1 MMPNTRRSL
10 IRHLSA
16 AALAASLLPAAMAQA
31 TYPVKPI
38 RLIVPFTVGGVT
50 DASARMVADLM
61 GKRLG
66 QPINVD
72 NRPGASGNIG
82 TSAVAT
88 AEPDGYTLLL
98 GFDGT
103 LVINPN
109 VFRSVPFDTLKDFA
123 PIGKIGDAKLIL
135 VAATSL
141 KADTLKEVIEL
152 SKKESGGLSYGT
164 SGVGSTPH
172 LGGSMLNIR
181 SGANLVHVAYKG
193 GGQAM
198 IDLQAGS
205 IPLVWTAVAGALP
218 LIQAGR
224 IKPIAVPASER
235 ASSLPNVP
243 TFIEAGV
250 KDFVIDSWVGLL
262 APVRTPRPIVD
273 RLNTVLNEVLNDAD
287 ARARLDKLGI
297 TPVAGTPEQYHAS
310 MKRDLERYS
319 EVVKAAKIQAE

>member
-1 MMPNTRRSL
+1 MMLNTRRSL
-10 IRHLSA
+10 VRNLSA

-88 AEPDGYTLLL
+88 ADPDGYTLLL

-109 VFRSVPFDTLKDFA
+109 VIRSVPFDTLKDFA

-181 SGANLVHVAYKG
+181 AGANLVHVAYKG

-262 APVRTPRPIVD
+262 APARTPRPIID

-297 TPVAGTPEQYHAS
+297 TPVPGTPEQYHAS
-310 MKRDLERYS
+310 MKRDLERYA

>member
-1 MMPNTRRSL
+1 VRRSL
-10 IRHLSA
+10 LV
-16 AALAASLLPAAMAQA
+16 LASLLALSPTAPAFSQSFPNR
-31 TYPVKPI
+31 PVSLVVPAPPGG
-38 RLIVPFTVGGVT
+38 IVDST
-50 DASARMVADLM
+50 ARMVAEPM
-61 GKRLG
+61 GKLLG
-66 QPINVD
+66 QPVVVD
-72 NRPGASGNIG
+72 NRGGASGNIG
-82 TSAVAT
+82 YAHVARASA
-88 AEPDGYTLLL
+88 DGYTILTSYSA
-98 GFDGT
+98 FH
-103 LVINPN
+103 IANPVLMQGLN
-109 VFRSVPFDTLKDFA
+109 WAQKDFA

-141 KADTLKEVIEL
+141 KADTLKDVIEL

-181 SGANLVHVAYKG
+181 AGANLVHVAYKG

-262 APVRTPRPIVD
+262 APARTPRPIVD

-297 TPVAGTPEQYHAS
+297 TPVPGTPEQYHAS
-310 MKRDLERYS
+310 MKRDLERYA

>member
-1 MMPNTRRSL
+1 MPITRRSL
-10 IRHLSA
+10 VRHLSA
-16 AALAASLLPAAMAQA
+16 AVLAASLLPAAMAQA
-31 TYPVKPI
+31 PYPAKPI

-88 AEPDGYTLLL
+88 ADPDGYTLLL

-123 PIGKIGDAKLIL
+123 SIGKIGDAKLIL

-152 SKKESGGLSYGT
+152 SKRESGGLSYGT

-262 APVRTPRPIVD
+262 APARTPRPIID
-273 RLNTVLNEVLNDAD
+273 RLNAVLNEVLNDAD

-297 TPVAGTPEQYHAS
+297 TPVPGTPEQYHAS
-310 MKRDLERYS
+310 MKRDLERYA

>member
-1 MMPNTRRSL
+1 MPNTRRSL

-297 TPVAGTPEQYHAS
+297 TPLAGTPEQYHAS

>member
-1 MMPNTRRSL
+1 MTASRRLLLASL
-10 IRHLSA
+10 ALAGASLALLHAPA
-16 AALAASLLPAAMAQA
+16 AAQSA
-31 TYPVKPI
+31 YPNKPI

-50 DASARMVADLM
+50 DASARLAADLM

-103 LVINPN
+103 MVINPN
-109 VFRSVPFDTLKDFA
+109 VIKSVPFDTLKDFA

-135 VAATSL
+135 VANNSL
-141 KADTLKEVIEL
+141 KANTLTEVIEL
-152 SKKESGGLSYGT
+152 SKKEPNGLSYGT

-172 LGGSMLNIR
+172 LAGSMLNIR
-181 SGANLVHVAYKG
+181 VGSNLVHVAYKG

-218 LIQAGR
+218 LIQGGR

-235 ASSLPNVP
+235 ASSLPNIP
-243 TFIEAGV
+243 TFIETGI

-262 APVRTPRPIVD
+262 APAKTPRPIVE
-273 RLNTVLNEVLNDAD
+273 RLNAALNDMLNDPD

-297 TPVAGTPEQYHAS
+297 TTVPGTPEQYYES
-310 MKRDLERYS
+310 MKRDLERYA
-319 EVVKAAKIQAE
+319 EVVKAAKIQAD

>member
-1 MMPNTRRSL
+1 MPNTRRSL

-224 IKPIAVPASER
+224 IKPIAVPATQR

-243 TFIEAGV
+243 TFVEAGV

>member
-1 MMPNTRRSL
+1 MRTTRRSL

-16 AALAASLLPAAMAQA
+16 AALAASLLPAATAQA
-31 TYPVKPI
+31 TYPAKPI
-38 RLIVPFTVGGVT
+38 RLVVPFTVGGVT

-224 IKPIAVPASER
+224 IKPIAVPASAR

-243 TFIEAGV
+243 TFIEAGI

-262 APVRTPRPIVD
+262 APVRTPRPVID
-273 RLNTVLNEVLNDAD
+273 RLNTVLNEVLNDTD

-297 TPVAGTPEQYHAS
+297 TPVPGTPEQYHAS
-310 MKRDLERYS
+310 MKRDLERYA
-319 EVVKAAKIQAE
+319 EVVKAAKIQAD

>member
-1 MMPNTRRSL
+1 MPNTRRSL

-16 AALAASLLPAAMAQA
+16 AALAASLLPAATAQA

>member
-1 MMPNTRRSL
+1 MLNTRRSL

-88 AEPDGYTLLL
+88 ADPDGYTLLL

-109 VFRSVPFDTLKDFA
+109 VIRSVPFDTLKDFA

-181 SGANLVHVAYKG
+181 AGANLVHVAYKG

-262 APVRTPRPIVD
+262 APARTPRPIVD

-297 TPVAGTPEQYHAS
+297 TPVLGTPEQYHAS
-310 MKRDLERYS
+310 MKRDLERYA

>member
-1 MMPNTRRSL
+1 MTASRRLLLASL
-10 IRHLSA
+10 
-16 AALAASLLPAAMAQA
+16 ALAGASLVLLPAPAAAQSA
-31 TYPVKPI
+31 YPNKPI

-50 DASARMVADLM
+50 DASARLAADLM

-103 LVINPN
+103 MVINPN
-109 VFRSVPFDTLKDFA
+109 VIKSVPFDTLKDFA

-135 VAATSL
+135 VANNSL
-141 KADTLKEVIEL
+141 KANTLTEVIEL
-152 SKKESGGLSYGT
+152 SKKEPNGLSYGT

-172 LGGSMLNIR
+172 LAGSMLNIR
-181 SGANLVHVAYKG
+181 VGSNLVHVAYKG

-218 LIQAGR
+218 LIQGGR

-235 ASSLPNVP
+235 ASSLPTIP
-243 TFIEAGV
+243 TFIETGV

-262 APVRTPRPIVD
+262 APAKTPRPIIE
-273 RLNTVLNEVLNDAD
+273 RLNAALNEMLNDPE

-297 TPVAGTPEQYHAS
+297 TPVPGTPEQYHES
-310 MKRDLERYS
+310 MRRDLERYA
-319 EVVKAAKIQAE
+319 EVVKAAKIQAD

>member
-1 MMPNTRRSL
+1 MIANRRSVL
-10 IRHLSA
+10 AS
-16 AALAASLLPAAMAQA
+16 LAASAAVFAALCSPAAAQS
-31 TYPVKPI
+31 TYPNKPI

-50 DASARMVADLM
+50 DASARLVADLM

-82 TSAVAT
+82 TAGVAA

-103 LVINPN
+103 MVINPN
-109 VFRSVPFDTLKDFA
+109 VIKSVPFDTLKDFA
-123 PIGKIGDAKLIL
+123 SIGKIGDAKLIL
-135 VAATSL
+135 VASTNL
-141 KADTLKEVIEL
+141 KANTLTEVIEL
-152 SKKESGGLSYGT
+152 SKKDPNGLSYGT

-181 SGANLVHVAYKG
+181 TGANLVHVAYKG

-235 ASSLPNVP
+235 ASSLPKVP
-243 TFIEAGV
+243 TFIEMGI

-262 APVRTPRPIVD
+262 APAKTPRPIID
-273 RLNTVLNEVLNDAD
+273 RLNSVLNEVLTDAD
-287 ARARLDKLGI
+287 ARGRLDKLGI
-297 TPVAGTPEQYHAS
+297 TSVPGTPEQYHDS
-310 MKRDLERYS
+310 IKRDLERYA
-319 EVVKAAKIQAE
+319 EVVKAAKIQAD

>member
-1 MMPNTRRSL
+1 MTRSYRSIL
-10 IRHLSA
+10 NGLVLVAITSA
-16 AALAASLLPAAMAQA
+16 VPVVAQA
-31 TYPVKPI
+31 QSTYPAKPI

-50 DASARMVADLM
+50 DASARLAADLM

-82 TSAVAT
+82 TAAVAA

-103 LVINPN
+103 MVINPN
-109 VFRSVPFDTLKDFA
+109 VSKSVPFDTLKDFA
-123 PIGKIGDAKLIL
+123 SIGKIGDAKLIL
-135 VAATSL
+135 VAANTL
-141 KADTLKEVIEL
+141 KADTLQEVIAL
-152 SKKESGGLSYGT
+152 SKKEANGLSYGT

-172 LGGSMLNIR
+172 LGGSMLNIQAG
-181 SGANLVHVAYKG
+181 SNLVHVAYKG

-218 LIQAGR
+218 LIQSGR
-224 IKPIAVPASER
+224 IKPIAVPASAR
-235 ASSLPNVP
+235 ASSLPNIP
-243 TFIEAGV
+243 TFIESGI

-262 APVRTPRPIVD
+262 APARTPRPIID
-273 RLNTVLNEVLNDAD
+273 RLNAVLNEVLADVDAK
-287 ARARLDKLGI
+287 ARLDKMGI
-297 TPVAGTPEQYHAS
+297 TPSPGTPEDYHAS
-310 MKRDLERYS
+310 IKRDLERYA
-319 EVVKAAKIQAE
+319 EVVKAAKIQVD

>member
-1 MMPNTRRSL
+1 MPNTRRSL

>member
-1 MMPNTRRSL
+1 MTHFRRTL
-10 IRHLSA
+10 LGGLAATALA
-16 AALAASLLPAAMAQA
+16 AALASSAAQA
-31 TYPVKPI
+31 QTYPNKPI
-38 RLIVPFTVGGVT
+38 RLVVPFTVGGVT
-50 DASARMVADLM
+50 DASARLVADLM

-82 TSAVAT
+82 TAGVAT
-88 AEPDGYTLLL
+88 SDPDGYTLLL

-103 LVINPN
+103 MVINPN
-109 VFRSVPFDTLKDFA
+109 VFKSVPFDTLKDFA

-135 VAATSL
+135 VAANSV
-141 KADTLKEVIEL
+141 KADTLAEVIEL
-152 SKKESGGLSYGT
+152 SKKEPNGLSYGT

-172 LGGSMLNIR
+172 IAGSMLNIR
-181 SGANLVHVAYKG
+181 TGSNLVHIAYKG

-218 LIQAGR
+218 LLQSGR

-243 TFIEAGV
+243 TFIDHGL
-250 KDFVIDSWVGLL
+250 KDFVIDSWVGVL

-273 RLNTVLNEVLNDAD
+273 RLNSVLNEVLNDPEAK
-287 ARARLDKLGI
+287 ARLDKLGI
-297 TPVAGTPEQYHAS
+297 TPVPGTPEQYHAS
-310 MKRDLERYS
+310 MKRDLERYA
-319 EVVKAAKIQAE
+319 EVVKAAKIQAD

>member
-1 MMPNTRRSL
+1 MTSIRRSIL
-10 IRHLSA
+10 ACLA
-16 AALAASLLPAAMAQA
+16 AAATASLLPAIGHAQSG
-31 TYPVKPI
+31 YPAKPI

-50 DASARMVADLM
+50 DASARLAADLM

-66 QPINVD
+66 QPINVE

-82 TSAVAT
+82 TAGVA
-88 AEPDGYTLLL
+88 AADPDGYTLLL

-103 LVINPN
+103 MVINPN
-109 VFRSVPFDTLKDFA
+109 VIKSVPFDTLKDFA
-123 PIGKIGDAKLIL
+123 SIGKIGDAKLIL
-135 VAATSL
+135 VAANTL

-152 SKKESGGLSYGT
+152 SKKEANGLSYGT

-172 LGGSMLNIR
+172 LAGSMLNIR
-181 SGANLVHVAYKG
+181 SGSNLVHIAYKG

-218 LIQAGR
+218 LIQSGR
-224 IKPIAVPASER
+224 IKPIAIPAAER

-243 TFIEAGV
+243 TFIDNGL

-262 APVRTPRPIVD
+262 APARTPRPIID

-287 ARARLDKLGI
+287 AKARLDKMGI
-297 TPVAGTPEQYHAS
+297 TPVAGTPEQFHAS
-310 MKRDLERYS
+310 IKRDLERYA
-319 EVVKAAKIQAE
+319 EVVKAARIQAD

>member
-1 MMPNTRRSL
+1 MLNTRRSL

-88 AEPDGYTLLL
+88 ADPDGYTLLL

-109 VFRSVPFDTLKDFA
+109 VIRSVPFDTLKDFA

-181 SGANLVHVAYKG
+181 AGANLVHVAYKG

-262 APVRTPRPIVD
+262 APARTPRPIVD

-297 TPVAGTPEQYHAS
+297 TPVPGTPEQYHAS
-310 MKRDLERYS
+310 MKRDLERYA

>member
-1 MMPNTRRSL
+1 MTRIRRSVL
-10 IRHLSA
+10 NGLALATVSA
-16 AALAASLLPAAMAQA
+16 GLPLAALAQA
-31 TYPVKPI
+31 TYPAKPI

-50 DASARMVADLM
+50 DASARLTADLM

-82 TSAVAT
+82 TAAVA
-88 AEPDGYTLLL
+88 AADPDGYTLLL

-103 LVINPN
+103 MVINPN
-109 VFRSVPFDTLKDFA
+109 VNKSVPFDTLKDFA
-123 PIGKIGDAKLIL
+123 TIGKIGDAKLIL
-135 VAATSL
+135 VAANSL
-141 KADTLKEVIEL
+141 KADTLQEVIAL
-152 SKKESGGLSYGT
+152 SKKEANGLSYGT

-172 LGGSMLNIR
+172 LGGSMLNIQT
-181 SGANLVHVAYKG
+181 GANLVHVAYKG

-218 LIQAGR
+218 LIQSGR
-224 IKPIAVPASER
+224 IKPIAVPASAR

-262 APVRTPRPIVD
+262 APARTPRPIID
-273 RLNTVLNEVLNDAD
+273 RLNAVLNEVLQDAD
-287 ARARLDKLGI
+287 AKVRLDKMGI
-297 TPVAGTPEQYHAS
+297 TPSPGTPEAYQAS
-310 MKRDLERYS
+310 IKRDLERYAN
-319 EVVKAAKIQAE
+319 VVKAAKIQAD

>member
-1 MMPNTRRSL
+1 MLNTRRSL
-10 IRHLSA
+10 VRNLSA

-88 AEPDGYTLLL
+88 ADPDGYTLLL

-109 VFRSVPFDTLKDFA
+109 VIRSVPFDTLKDFA

-181 SGANLVHVAYKG
+181 AGANLVHVAYKG

-262 APVRTPRPIVD
+262 APARTPRPIID

-297 TPVAGTPEQYHAS
+297 TPVPGTPEQYHAS
-310 MKRDLERYS
+310 MKRDLERYA

>member
-1 MMPNTRRSL
+1 MLNTRRSL

-88 AEPDGYTLLL
+88 ADPDGYTLLL

-109 VFRSVPFDTLKDFA
+109 VIRSVPFDTLKDFA

-181 SGANLVHVAYKG
+181 AGANLVHVAYKG

-262 APVRTPRPIVD
+262 APARTPRPIID

-297 TPVAGTPEQYHAS
+297 TPVPGTPEQYHAS
-310 MKRDLERYS
+310 MKRDLERYA

>member
-1 MMPNTRRSL
+1 MLNTRRSL
-10 IRHLSA
+10 VRNLSA

-88 AEPDGYTLLL
+88 ADPDGYTLLL

-181 SGANLVHVAYKG
+181 AGANLVHVAYKG

-262 APVRTPRPIVD
+262 APARTPRPIID

-297 TPVAGTPEQYHAS
+297 TPVLGTPEQYHAS
-310 MKRDLERYS
+310 MKRDLERYA

>member
-1 MMPNTRRSL
+1 MLNTRRSL
-10 IRHLSA
+10 VRNLSA

-88 AEPDGYTLLL
+88 ADPDGYTLLL

-109 VFRSVPFDTLKDFA
+109 VIRSVPFDTLKDFA

-181 SGANLVHVAYKG
+181 AGANLVHVAYKG

-262 APVRTPRPIVD
+262 APARTPRPIID

-297 TPVAGTPEQYHAS
+297 TPVLGTPEQYHAS
-310 MKRDLERYS
+310 MKRDLERYA